1 LNINDGCGSTHLEL
15 LRAAVVE
22 HGADAG
28 IAHDGDADR
37 CLAVDSAG
45 EVVDGDQII
54 AILTLALREH
64 GTLAKDTVVATVMAN
79 LGFKIAMEREGVTV
93 VETAVGDRYV
103 LEAMRAGG
111 LSIGGEQSGH
121 VILLDHAN
129 TGDGVL
135 TGLHL
140 LARVAETGKPLGEL
154 AGVMRRL
161 PQVLVNVKGVDKSR
175 VRSSP
180 QISEAVG
187 VAESELGLTGRVL
200 LRPSG
205 TESLVRVMVEAESH
219 DLAETVAHRLAS
231 VVRTALS

>member
-1 LNINDGCGSTHLEL
+1 
-15 LRAAVVE
+15 V
-22 HGADAG
+22 DA
-28 IAHDGDADR
+28 
-37 CLAVDSAG
+37 SG

-54 AILTLALREH
+54 AILALTLREH
-64 GTLAKDTVVATVMAN
+64 GALAKDTVVATVMAN
-79 LGFKIAMEREGVTV
+79 LGFKIAMEREGLTV
-93 VETAVGDRYV
+93 IETAVGDRYV

-154 AGVMRRL
+154 AAVMRRL
-161 PQVLVNVKGVDKSR
+161 PQILVNVKGVDKSR
-175 VRSSP
+175 VHSST
-180 QISEAVG
+180 QITEAVKA
-187 VAESELGLTGRVL
+187 AEAELGTSGRVL

-205 TESLVRVMVEAESH
+205 TEPMVRVMVEAESH
-219 DLAETVAHRLAS
+219 DLAESIAHRLAGI
-231 VVRTALS
+231 VREALPAV